1 MRNEAVCRTVGTDN
15 IRMKMFDGHVRTL
28 MSMLHVLDIRKNL
41 LLLRVLEAQR
51 HKFLSADE
59 GVKLSKG
66 L

>member
-51 HKFLSADE
+51 YKFLSADE
-59 GVKLSKG
+59 GVKISKG